1 MEYFSKSRVGKIF
14 FIVLPVALMLSSC
27 VSQKNVRLIQEKVDK
42 EMKTVFENPRTTT
55 YRIQTGDHLYVRVY
69 SVDPKTSKFFQSD
82 FPYLMNSTYQYLNT
96 YAVDEFGYISFSFI
110 EKLYVKGLTIPEV
123 QQAIQTQ
130 LDEYFKDATAYI
142 KLVNF
147 QVGVL
152 GEVNDPGN
160 FTIEQDQINVFQAIG
175 LAGGATSYG
184 NFKEVKLI
192 RQTQTG
198 SELHLLDLTDNRLLE
213 SPYFYM
219 MPNDVIYIE
228 PRSGKSFAL
237 EHFPYQSLFYFF
249 SVGVM
254 ATSLI
259 LNTL

>member
-1 MEYFSKSRVGKIF
+1 MKSNYIPRLKSWLIW
-14 FIVLPVALMLSSC
+14 VLPVALVMSSC
-27 VSQKNVRLIQEKVDK
+27 VSQKKVKLIQEKTTK
-42 EMKTVFENPRTTT
+42 EMTTTFENPRVTT

-96 YAVDEFGYISFSFI
+96 YVVDEFGYISFSFI
-110 EKLYVKGLTIPEV
+110 EKLYVKGLTVQEV

-130 LDEYFKDATAYI
+130 LDEYFKEATAYV

-152 GEVNDPGN
+152 GEVSAPGN

-175 LAGGATSYG
+175 LAGGITEYG
-184 NFKEVKLI
+184 NYKEVKLL
-192 RQTQTG
+192 RQTQNG
-198 SELHLLDLTDNRLLE
+198 SEVHLLDLTDNRILE
-213 SPYFYM
+213 SPYYYL

-228 PRSGKSFAL
+228 PRSTKSWAYSQ
-237 EHFPYQSLFYFF
+237 FPYQTLFYLF
-249 SVGVM
+249 SIG
-254 ATSLI
+254 I
-259 LNTL
+259 LGAALFIE